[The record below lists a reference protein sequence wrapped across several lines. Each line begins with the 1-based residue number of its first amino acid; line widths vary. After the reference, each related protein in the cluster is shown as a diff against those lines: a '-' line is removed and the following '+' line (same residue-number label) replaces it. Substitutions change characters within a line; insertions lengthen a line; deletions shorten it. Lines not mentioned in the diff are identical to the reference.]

1 MTKEIR
7 NPKSKFRN
15 PEDDSITA
23 VDREFEEV
31 RSSRSRRLLLMLPVS
46 AAVIAALVAFKLT
59 RRYEPAVEESPGVVR
74 PAPLFQLYDQHSQIV
89 RLARDVGRHKL
100 LIVFYDGSRGPDGS
114 VLLGQLRDRFPD
126 LHSTGASVLAISA
139 SRPSEN
145 RYGVNLEHRPTVATP
160 TAAGER
166 HYPFPLLS
174 DILDFEVH
182 RQYGAFDF
190 DAQKPREAVFVVD
203 QSGLIQF
210 AHFGLKGLGQIDD
223 WIRELNAVR

>member
-1 MTKEIR
+1 M
-7 NPKSKFRN
+7 
-15 PEDDSITA
+15 
-23 VDREFEEV
+23 
-31 RSSRSRRLLLMLPVS
+31 RRLLIVIPVS
-46 AAVIAALVAFKLT
+46 AAVIAGLVAFKLT
-59 RRYEPAVEESPGVVR
+59 RRYEPAVEESPRVVR

-89 RLARDVGRHKL
+89 RVARYVGRHKL
-100 LIVFYDGSRGPDGS
+100 LIVFYDGSRGPEGS
-114 VLLGQLRDRFPD
+114 PLLGQLRERFPE
-126 LHSTGASVLAISA
+126 LHGAQATVLAIST

-160 TAAGER
+160 SAASER

-203 QSGLIQF
+203 RSGIIQF
-210 AHFGLKGLGQIDD
+210 AHFGPEGLGQVDD
-223 WIRELNAVR
+223 WVRELNAVR

>member
-7 NPKSKFRN
+7 NPKSEFRN
-15 PEDDSITA
+15 PDDDSIAA
-23 VDREFEEV
+23 VDHGLGAIW
-31 RSSRSRRLLLMLPVS
+31 SSRWLLLVIPAS
-46 AAVIAALVAFKLT
+46 AAVIAGLVAFKLT
-59 RRYEPAVEESPGVVR
+59 RQYEPAVDDSPVGVR

-114 VLLGQLRDRFPD
+114 TLLGQLVDRYPE

-145 RYGVNLEHRPTVATP
+145 RYGMNLEHRPQVAMPT
-160 TAAGER
+160 TAAER

-203 QSGLIQF
+203 RSGLIRF
-210 AHFGLKGLGQIDD
+210 AHLGPKGLGQIDD
-223 WIRELNAVR
+223 WARELNAVP